1 MKHLNRT
8 SKLIP
13 LLLCLALLLPAAA
26 ARAQDAPF
34 NGVVTRN
41 TVEIR
46 SGAGLAFYEVGQ
58 LDKNQVVKVEEVL
71 FNNTWYKIQ
80 VPPGIYSY
88 ISKAFV
94 DAQGDGT
101 TGVINSNETEVLAAS
116 LRGPGVSYRVQTL
129 LGRGTQ
135 VKIVE
140 EEGSY
145 YKVAPPA
152 GAYVFIPAGTL
163 RVATAADMVPA
174 PEQPEAEEP
183 TEQPEAEEPAETP
196 AEPTEQ
202 TPDQTPTE
210 TPDQTPAEQPG
221 EGERPM
227 PQPGNGDTDPT
238 PPIETPEEPEGETP
252 DPVDTPD
259 PVETPEEPVEG
270 EQPEPGPEAPP
281 QGGLP
286 PAPDVVVQTQAR
298 SEALI
303 AAELELLPYFHL
315 PLEER
320 PLDELERRYTK
331 VAAENELGKVDQQ
344 IVEIRLRGI
353 QSQRRALAA
362 ILRSR
367 EARETQQPP
376 AREPAQAELPEA
388 PADYS
393 EVGILGI
400 STQYDGGDLPQLY
413 RLISPSGRTI
423 AYIEPGDH
431 INTATMLDK
440 LVGVVGPRRYDPALK
455 LHIIRVE
462 RADVLTSRAEDE

>member
-1 MKHLNRT
+1 MNQRNQST
-8 SKLIP
+8 KLLP
-13 LLLCLALLLPAAA
+13 LLIAFALLLPAAA
-26 ARAQDAPF
+26 ALAQDAPF

-101 TGVINSNETEVLAAS
+101 SGVINANETEVLAAS

-129 LGRGTQ
+129 LDRGTR
-135 VKIVE
+135 VKIIE

-152 GAYVFIPAGTL
+152 GAFVFIPAGTL

-174 PEQPEAEEP
+174 PGNPEAEQPAEP
-183 TEQPEAEEPAETP
+183 EVETPEQNPVEPPAETP
-196 AEPTEQ
+196 
-202 TPDQTPTE
+202 
-210 TPDQTPAEQPG
+210 G
-221 EGERPM
+221 EGETPRPM
-227 PQPGNGDTDPT
+227 PPVTEGQGNPDPA
-238 PPIETPEEPEGETP
+238 PIETPEQPEVETP
-252 DPVDTPD
+252 DPVEP
-259 PVETPEEPVEG
+259 PVEQPEEPETTDPAEPVEPV
-270 EQPEPGPEAPP
+270 EPEVA
-281 QGGLP
+281 LP
-286 PAPDVVVQTQAR
+286 PAPDVQVETPAR
-298 SEALI
+298 SEALK

-315 PLEER
+315 PLDER
-320 PLDELERRYTK
+320 PLDELERRYLK
-331 VAAENELGKVDQQ
+331 VAAENELGKVDVQ
-344 IVEIRLRGI
+344 IVEIRLRAI
-353 QSQRRALAA
+353 QSQREVLAT
-362 ILRSR
+362 IMRSR
-367 EARETQQPP
+367 QARETQRPRTEVP
-376 AREPAQAELPEA
+376 TEEEVPKA

-393 EVGILGI
+393 AVGTLGI
-400 STQYDGGDLPQLY
+400 STVYNGVDMPQLY
-413 RLISPSGRTI
+413 RLIDPSGRTI
-423 AYIEPGDH
+423 AYIEPGDK
-431 INTATMLDK
+431 IDSSIMLDK

-462 RADVLTSRAEDE
+462 RADVLTSQTTE